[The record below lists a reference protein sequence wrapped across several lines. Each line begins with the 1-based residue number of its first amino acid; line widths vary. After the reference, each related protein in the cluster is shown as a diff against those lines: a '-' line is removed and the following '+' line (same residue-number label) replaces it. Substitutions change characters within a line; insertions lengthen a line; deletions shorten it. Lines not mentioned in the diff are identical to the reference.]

1 MRSHNFFGGID
12 FEALEERA
20 LPVPWVPEIT
30 GNTDTSQFD
39 SDSYSTDDDKTW
51 DGHTDPKQEEV
62 WRREFDGLECS

>member
-1 MRSHNFFGGID
+1 M
-12 FEALEERA
+12 
-20 LPVPWVPEIT
+20 PEIT

-51 DGHTDPKQEEV
+51 DGHIDPKQEEV